1 MSDVQGSAPESSARQ
16 NSSSRFK
23 SRGIVI
29 ALCFV
34 AIVFDGYD
42 LVVYGAITPS
52 LLAYQEWNL
61 SPVIT
66 GGIGSL
72 ALMGMFIGAITIGY
86 LTDVLGR
93 RKVLIVSVTFFSLMM
108 VASAAAPNP
117 FGFGLT
123 RFLAGLGLGGVIPTT
138 IALTIEFSPPRRRNF
153 NNALMFS
160 GYAVGGVLA
169 SVLSIA
175 LIELIGFR
183 GVLAIGVA
191 PLVLVV
197 PLLYFVMPES
207 PAFLRSRGRTEEAAA
222 VSAEYGL
229 STAETSAS
237 ISRDSR
243 SSLPKSSEEVS
254 RFQILFNLRNGVALA
269 LFCLAGI
276 AGQALVYGLT
286 TWLPQLMVA
295 AGYSTVSSLT
305 FLLAS
310 NVGAVVGVLASSRL
324 ADRIGPRLV
333 TLMAFGVAAL
343 ALLLMASGWFPQ
355 TVMYFF
361 VAGMGFGSVG
371 TQILVNG
378 FVGTFYPDSVRATAL
393 GISLGVGRI
402 GAVIAIYG
410 GGVLIGAQ
418 LGTFANFAVWSL
430 AAVVGIV
437 AIAAVPRTRSY
448 AVNDRT

>member
-1 MSDVQGSAPESSARQ
+1 MSNVQGDAISIGSQP
-16 NSSSRFK
+16 K
-23 SRGIVI
+23 STTPVKSTGVVI
-29 ALCFV
+29 GLCFI

-52 LLAYQEWNL
+52 LLAYQEWEL
-61 SPVIT
+61 SPVTT

-72 ALMGMFIGAITIGY
+72 ALMGMFVGAIVIGY

-93 RKVLIVSVTFFSLMM
+93 RKVLIVSVVFFSVMM
-108 VASAAAPNP
+108 LASALAPTP
-117 FGFGLT
+117 FVFGLT
-123 RFLAGLGLGGVIPTT
+123 RLLAGLGLGGVIPTT
-138 IALTIEFSPPRRRNF
+138 IALTIEFSPPKRRNF

-160 GYAVGGVLA
+160 GYAVGGVVA

-175 LIELIGFR
+175 MLDLIGFR
-183 GVLAIGVA
+183 GMMAIGVT

-197 PLLYFVMPES
+197 PLLYFALPES
-207 PAFLRSRGRTEEAAA
+207 PAFLRSRGRLKEAAA
-222 VSAEYGL
+222 VSAKYGL
-229 STAETSAS
+229 DVPEMSKSVTQGNLPE
-237 ISRDSR
+237 SRE
-243 SSLPKSSEEVS
+243 PAQEAG
-254 RFQILFNLRNGVALA
+254 RFRELFYLRNGIGLV

-276 AGQALVYGLT
+276 AGQTLVYGLT
-286 TWLPQLMVA
+286 TWLPQLMVT

-310 NVGAVVGVLASSRL
+310 NIGAVVGVLASSRL
-324 ADRIGPRLV
+324 ADRVGPRLV
-333 TLMAFGVAAL
+333 TLVAFGVAAV

-355 TVMYFF
+355 SVMYFF

-378 FVGTFYPDSVRATAL
+378 FVGTFYSDTVRATAL
-393 GISLGVGRI
+393 GITLGVGRI

-410 GGVLIGAQ
+410 GGVLISAQ
-418 LGTFANFAVWSL
+418 LGSFVNFAVWSI

-437 AIAAVPRTRSY
+437 AVAAVPRARRQT
-448 AVNDRT
+448 